1 MLHYI
6 ALLYFLFIAMMHFC
20 ICRELRNHTSVHFSQ
35 HVCSIKAASRL
46 NNSGMES
53 SCLHLKVDAL
63 VDSAHPQWST
73 VMPTIMLW
81 KHYQYA
87 IDVSFHPRVPLII
100 TSLCFWRISK
110 YPSAPSVVSSEYS
123 GKRGSVLHC
132 ITSFCSKHRPPL
144 HAVPSKTFGTLSW
157 SIYIQLQCTR
167 MQPLFKRY

>member
-100 TSLCFWRISK
+100 ISLLLRNFKISISPVCGVIRVFRQEGVGPSLYHQLLLQTSSTTACCTFENIWYTLMI
-110 YPSAPSVVSSEYS
+110 YLHTTSV
-123 GKRGSVLHC
+123 HTNA
-132 ITSFCSKHRPPL
+132 TSF
-144 HAVPSKTFGTLSW
+144 
-157 SIYIQLQCTR
+157 
-167 MQPLFKRY
+167 

>member
-1 MLHYI
+1 
-6 ALLYFLFIAMMHFC
+6 MMHFC

-123 GKRGSVLHC
+123 GGRSFIVSPASKIVHHC
-132 ITSFCSKHRPPL
+132 MLYLGKP
-144 HAVPSKTFGTLSW
+144 FGTLSDIFTYF
-157 SIYIQLQCTR
+157 SAHECN
-167 MQPLFKRY
+167 LFKRY